1 MKCIMYFKSINDIGG
16 VESFLYYL
24 SKKYEF
30 EFYYKDVVDKKVEG
44 VSKQIERLAK
54 NIKVRKYR
62 GEKLVCDKF
71 IVNYNPDIIDN
82 VEAKEYI
89 MTIHCDYS
97 AVHFNPIMHPKFTK
111 YIGVSQ
117 YVCDVFEKLT
127 GVKAELCYNPV
138 YLDIPKVQKDKPLH
152 LLSMTR
158 LTGEKGGWRIDKL
171 SSILDQYKINYKW
184 TIYTNK
190 SPHFQSKNIEI
201 RPPKLDLTEEI
212 AQASYVV
219 QLSDA
224 EAYCLS
230 VVEALT
236 LGTPVIVTDLPV
248 FKELGLNKDNSITI
262 PLNFN
267 DFDID
272 ELRERKFTYTPP
284 KETWYKYLPTKKTYN
299 LKELVKVKVL
309 KKYTDIY
316 LNKKF
321 KKEDEVEMPM
331 ERASYLESKGLIIW

>member
-1 MKCIMYFKSINDIGG
+1 MKVIMYFKLVNSIGG

-30 EFYYKDVVDKKVEG
+30 EFWYKDGDPI
-44 VSKQIERLAK
+44 QIERLVK
-54 NIKVRKYR
+54 NIKVKRYN
-62 GEKLVCDKF
+62 GETLECDTF

-82 VEAKEYI
+82 VIAKEYI
-89 MTIHCDYS
+89 MMVHCDYS
-97 AVHFNPIMHPKFTK
+97 AVKFKPITHPKFTK

-117 YVCDVFEKLT
+117 YVCDVFTRLT
-127 GVKAELCYNPV
+127 NIPCELCYNPV
-138 YLDIPKVQKDKPLH
+138 YLDKPKVEKDKPLH

-171 SSILDQYKINYKW
+171 STILDQYHINYKW

-190 SPHFQSKNIEI
+190 SPRFQSKNIEI
-201 RPPKLDLTEEI
+201 KPPKLDLTEEI
-212 AQASYVV
+212 AKASYVV

-224 EAYCLS
+224 EAFCLS

-248 FKELGLNKDNSITI
+248 YKELGLNEDNSITI
-262 PLNFN
+262 PLMFD

-272 ELRERKFTYTPP
+272 KLHERKFTYTPP
-284 KETWYKYLPTKKTYN
+284 KDNWSKYIPTKKTYN
-299 LKELVKVKVL
+299 PKEIVKVKALHKYKDMYLDKRIL
-309 KKYTDIY
+309 K
-316 LNKKF
+316 
-321 KKEDEVEMPM
+321 DEIIEIPI
-331 ERASYLESKGLIIW
+331 ERASYLESKDLVCF